1 MTSKDFDKIFQQKLS
16 QHSTPVDG
24 GVWSAIES
32 SLDSRKAA
40 PVGFWRYAVSAVA
53 LLIIALFVFKPEP
66 INQLPIEKTEKSG
79 VSELVAEAASPSEDE
94 SPAPVLEPVTI
105 AANESVELVAEAVT
119 ETEAVGAVA
128 EIIAEEVS
136 ETVSEAEAVAE
147 PVAEVDAEAYTVAG
161 TGAGAVQQVSVGANR
176 KRVISYSLFSNI
188 AAKNSITATSSR
200 LGVMASS
207 AVSYSN
213 SAMRSMELISQA
225 EHSLPLNLG
234 IQAQVGL
241 GKKMAVGIGFSYTM
255 LKSRYEA
262 LLNKKFH
269 NVKQTLH
276 YIGIPV
282 NFYYNFLESNYLKL
296 YANAGGTIE
305 KGVSA
310 KYHLSSYDGTSFQ
323 AKASLEGLQYSA
335 NLGLGLE
342 YAFSELCGV
351 YLEPNAVYFFDSR
364 VPASIRTDQPFQLKA
379 EIGFRFHW

>member
-79 VSELVAEAASPSEDE
+79 MSELVAEAASPSEDE

-351 YLEPNAVYFFDSR
+351 YLEPNAVYFIDSR

-379 EIGFRFHW
+379 EIGFRLHW

>member
-1 MTSKDFDKIFQQKLS
+1 MTNKDFDKIFQQKLS

-79 VSELVAEAASPSEDE
+79 VSELVAETASPSEDE
-94 SPAPVLEPVTI
+94 SQAPVLEPVMI
-105 AANESVELVAEAVT
+105 AANESVELVAEAVA
-119 ETEAVGAVA
+119 EPVAELVAEVAAEAVA
-128 EIIAEEVS
+128 ELVAEVVAEAVA

-147 PVAEVDAEAYTVAG
+147 
-161 TGAGAVQQVSVGANR
+161 TGAGEVQQVSVGANK

-188 AAKNSITATSSR
+188 AAKNSITATSSH

-241 GKKMAVGIGFSYTM
+241 GKKMAVGIGLSYTM

-282 NFYYNFLESNYLKL
+282 NFYFNFLESNYLKL

-310 KYHLSSYDGTSFQ
+310 KYRLSSYDGTSFS
-323 AKASLEGLQYSA
+323 AKANLEGLQYSA

>member
-1 MTSKDFDKIFQQKLS
+1 MTNKDFDKIFQQKLS

-32 SLDSRKAA
+32 SLEGRKAA

-79 VSELVAEAASPSEDE
+79 VSELVAETVSPSEDE
-94 SPAPVLEPVTI
+94 SQAPVLEPVMI
-105 AANESVELVAEAVT
+105 AANESVALVAEAVVA
-119 ETEAVGAVA
+119 EAVA
-128 EIIAEEVS
+128 ESVAEVVA
-136 ETVSEAEAVAE
+136 ETVAAEAVAE
-147 PVAEVDAEAYTVAG
+147 PVAEVVSEAEAFAVLETEDD
-161 TGAGAVQQVSVGANR
+161 AVQQVSVGANK
-176 KRVISYSLFSNI
+176 KRILSYSLFSNI
-188 AAKNSITATSSR
+188 AAKNSIAATSSR

-241 GKKMAVGIGFSYTM
+241 GKKMAVGIGLSYTM

-282 NFYYNFLESNYLKL
+282 NFYINFLESNYLKL
-296 YANAGGTIE
+296 YANAGGAIE

-310 KYHLSSYDGTSFQ
+310 KYRLSSYDGTSFS

>member
-79 VSELVAEAASPSEDE
+79 MSELVAEAASPSEDE

-351 YLEPNAVYFFDSR
+351 YLDPNAVYFFDSR

>member
-79 VSELVAEAASPSEDE
+79 MSELVAEAASPSEDE

-147 PVAEVDAEAYTVAG
+147 PVAEVVAEAYTVAG

>member
-79 VSELVAEAASPSEDE
+79 VSELVAVAASPSEDE
-94 SPAPVLEPVTI
+94 SQAPVLEPVTI
-105 AANESVELVAEAVT
+105 AANEYVELVAEAVA

-128 EIIAEEVS
+128 EIIAEEVT
-136 ETVSEAEAVAE
+136 ETVFEAEAVAE
-147 PVAEVDAEAYTVAG
+147 PVAEVVAEAYTVAE

-241 GKKMAVGIGFSYTM
+241 GKKMAVGIGLSYTM

-282 NFYYNFLESNYLKL
+282 NFYFNFLESNYLKL

-310 KYHLSSYDGTSFQ
+310 KYHISSYDGTSFP
-323 AKASLEGLQYSA
+323 AKANLEGLQYSA

-351 YLEPNAVYFFDSR
+351 YLEPNVVYFFDSR